1 MIKFANEAL
10 AERLQREKEPQG
22 HEQVVDNDGV
32 VQRDIF
38 HYLLRG
44 KDPETGAAFSRT
56 ELASE
61 SELLLIAGGDTTAA
75 VVSALFFYL
84 LHNPRTLDRLVAEIR
99 SHFSTL
105 EEVRPATLKSASLP
119 YLRACLDETMRVSA
133 PVGGPLTRKILPGGA
148 VIDGE
153 FYPEHTEVAVTTY
166 VVHHREETFPDRFA
180 FRPERWIVDP
190 AKDVTEQD
198 VAAAQAAFA
207 PFSLGPRG
215 CVGKNLAYAELH
227 TIVARLLW
235 EFDVKLVED
244 PHEKVSGSEGRGKG
258 KGKGSWGTNRKGE
271 YPTKDFF
278 IGERDGPIVAFKAR
292 TN

>member
-1 MIKFANEAL
+1 MIKFAKLAL
-10 AERLQREKEPQG
+10 AERLQREKEPQDRE
-22 HEQVVDNDGV
+22 HVVDGDGI

-44 KDPETGAAFSRT
+44 TDPETGTVFSRT

-84 LHNPRTLDRLVAEIR
+84 LHNPRTLTRLVTEIR
-99 SHFSTL
+99 SCFLTL
-105 EEVRPATLKSASLP
+105 EEIRPTTLKTASLP

-153 FYPEHTEVAVTTY
+153 FYPEDTEVGVTTY
-166 VVHHREETFPDRFA
+166 VLHHREENFPDRFA

-207 PFSLGPRG
+207 PFSLGTRG
-215 CVGKNLAYAELH
+215 CVGKNLAYAELN

-244 PHEKVSGSEGRGKG
+244 LNEELSSAEGKQKG
-258 KGKGSWGTNRKGE
+258 KGGWGRNRKGE
-271 YPTKDFF
+271 YQTRDFF
-278 IGERDGPIVAFKAR
+278 VGERDGPMVAFRPR